1 MNFYET
7 VVILQDSSLQSIET
21 AVEECKNILLSMGA
35 KLVRYEDWGARNF
48 AYPIKRNKRGHY
60 IALLSEADPAAI
72 TELERQFKI
81 KNNIL
86 RFLTLRLKKI
96 NSKDF
101 SIKYQVVDT
110 RNKTKFFVTENNSLI
125 PVRPS
130 GALYNIQIVKSI
142 DKYIQSFKD
151 TYKNLKELYNISK
164 FHKYHQLVIKSLISY

>member
-81 KNNIL
+81 KDNIL

-96 NSKDF
+96 NSKA
-101 SIKYQVVDT
+101 SILAVKPVT
-110 RNKTKFFVTENNSLI
+110 STNKTEEKQE
-125 PVRPS
+125 
-130 GALYNIQIVKSI
+130 A
-142 DKYIQSFKD
+142 
-151 TYKNLKELYNISK
+151 
-164 FHKYHQLVIKSLISY
+164 